1 MTGMTSGQPIPSA
14 LDRVA
19 EITARAR
26 GKRLAVFLDYDG
38 TLTPIVDR
46 PEDAL
51 MGEQMRA
58 TVARLATHRMVAVV
72 SGRDLA
78 DVRNR
83 VGLAGLVY
91 AGSHGFD
98 IAGPGGLEQVLPQAR
113 EAVPALDAAE
123 RSLLAALGGIGGAL
137 VERKRFTIAV
147 HYRLV
152 REAEVP
158 AVERAVDAAL
168 ARHPGLRKRHGKKVF
183 ELQPDVAWDKG
194 AAVRWLLEA
203 LALDG
208 PDVLP
213 IYVGDDLTDEDA
225 FRALAGRGIGVVVLD
240 TPRATAAGYALREPT
255 EVRVFLDAL
264 ASLL

>member
-1 MTGMTSGQPIPSA
+1 MTSGPPIPSA
-14 LDRVA
+14 LDRIA
-19 EITARAR
+19 EVMAQAL

-38 TLTPIVDR
+38 TLTPIVDL
-46 PEDAL
+46 PEDAV
-51 MGEQMRA
+51 MGQPMRE
-58 TVARLATHRMVAVV
+58 TVARLASRRMVAVV
-72 SGRDLA
+72 SGRDLP
-78 DVRNR
+78 DVRER
-83 VGLAGLVY
+83 VGLPGLVY

-113 EAVPALDAAE
+113 EVVPALDTAE
-123 RSLLAALGGIGGAL
+123 RSLLAAIDNIDGAL
-137 VERKRFTIAV
+137 VERKQFTIAV

-152 REAEVP
+152 RQSEVP

-168 ARHPGLRKRHGKKVF
+168 ALHSGLRKRHGKKVF

-203 LALDG
+203 LELDG
-208 PDVLP
+208 SDVLP

-225 FRALAGRGIGVVVLD
+225 FRALAGRGIGVAVLD
-240 TPRATAAGYALREPT
+240 APRTTAAGYAVRDPS

-264 ASLL
+264 AAM

>member
-1 MTGMTSGQPIPSA
+1 MTAGQPIPSA
-14 LDRVA
+14 LARIA

-46 PEDAL
+46 PEDAV
-51 MGEQMRA
+51 MGEPMRA
-58 TVARLATHRMVAVV
+58 TVMRLAAHCMVAVV

-83 VGLAGLVY
+83 VGLADLVY

-98 IAGPGGLEQVLPQAR
+98 IAGPGGLEQVLPRVR
-113 EAVPALDAAE
+113 ESMPALDAAE
-123 RSLLAALGGIGGAL
+123 HSLHGALGGIDGAL

-152 REAEVP
+152 RETEVP
-158 AVERAVDAAL
+158 AVEHAVDAAL
-168 ARHPGLRKRHGKKVF
+168 AGHPGLRKRHGKKVF

-194 AAVRWLLEA
+194 AAVRWLLG
-203 LALDG
+203 ALDLEG
-208 PDVLP
+208 RDVLP

-225 FRALAGRGIGVVVLD
+225 FRALAGRGVGIAVQEAPQPTV
-240 TPRATAAGYALREPT
+240 AAYTLRDPG
-255 EVRVFLDAL
+255 EVRAL
-264 ASLL
+264 LAGLA

>member
-1 MTGMTSGQPIPSA
+1 MISGPSIPSA
-14 LDRVA
+14 LDRIA

-46 PEDAL
+46 PEDAV
-51 MGEQMRA
+51 MGQPMRE
-58 TVARLATHRMVAVV
+58 TVARLASHRMVAVV
-72 SGRDLA
+72 SGRDLP
-78 DVRNR
+78 DVRER
-83 VGLAGLVY
+83 VGLTGLVY

-113 EAVPALDAAE
+113 EVVPALDTAE
-123 RSLLAALGGIGGAL
+123 RSLVSAIDGIDGAL

-152 REAEVP
+152 RQSEVP

-168 ARHPGLRKRHGKKVF
+168 ADHPGLRKRHGKKVF

-203 LALDG
+203 LDLDG

-213 IYVGDDLTDEDA
+213 VYVGDDLTDEDA
-225 FRALAGRGIGVVVLD
+225 FRALASRGIGVAVLD
-240 TPRATAAGYALREPT
+240 APRATDAGYAVRDPD
-255 EVRVFLDAL
+255 EVRIFLDAL
-264 ASLL
+264 EAMQ